1 MSENESD
8 NESIFEFPC
17 DIDIKAMGLT
27 HESLESHVVEIVCR
41 HAGELREG
49 AVRSRSSKAGKYTS
63 ISVTILATSKKQL
76 DTIYMELYKSE
87 IILMTL

>member
-1 MSENESD
+1 MSEND

-17 DIDIKAMGLT
+17 EIEIKAMGLT
-27 HESLESHVVEIVCR
+27 HENLESHVVEIVRR

-49 AVRSRSSKAGKYTS
+49 AVRSRPSKAGKYTS

-76 DTIYMELYKSE
+76 DSIYMELHKSE
-87 IILMTL
+87 TILMTL